1 MWWCEHIIDSDIS
14 YLVSAGSARRPML
27 PWRCPFH
34 CPAAPEPPAS
44 SSVGRFGSTTVA
56 IPFGDMLRRGVLKYS
71 IGRKWPYARNT
82 SSPTYWVWLQQTSSF
97 KPRLSFPASSLL
109 FVVNAAD
116 FHMGELRSLFPLSI
130 SSVPKHKVFR
140 KQAGRAGFFDSE
152 SCSSGGRNN
161 KVNRK
166 IFDFFICKLLSFKY
180 VIMGN
185 NRNNG

>member
-1 MWWCEHIIDSDIS
+1 MWTYHRLG
-14 YLVSAGSARRPML
+14 YLIPCLCWGSARTPRL
-27 PWRCPFH
+27 PWCCPFH

-56 IPFGDMLRRGVLKYS
+56 IPFGDMLRRGVREYS
-71 IGRKWPYARNT
+71 IGRKEPYARNT
-82 SSPTYWVWLQQTSSF
+82 SSPTSWVWLRQTSSF
-97 KPRLSFPASSLL
+97 ESLLSSPASSLL

-130 SSVPKHKVFR
+130 GSVPKHKVIR